1 MTAVIWRLVVWHLR
15 RQVTVEQL
23 IPVLGDLAED
33 LEKQREVRGPV
44 GASVWLLRE
53 GGSVANAY
61 RTRYRHD
68 RRLSRRT
75 IMGGSWKDDA
85 RLAWR
90 RVIKHPAAG
99 VAAVLTLACGIAG
112 AAVTW
117 SVLSAVLI
125 HPLPV
130 QAPEELVSLAER
142 HRARDGFPSFVTE
155 GFVYPT
161 YTAIRDSG
169 TFAAVGAGGTRQ
181 VLVGDGPESPSQR
194 RLVAFVSHDYFT
206 ALGVRLMIGRP
217 FTPGEDQRGASL
229 AVVVSERYWR
239 SMLNA
244 DMGVVGRTIAISGI
258 RGTIVGVTPRGFR
271 GMSLV
276 EAPELYV
283 PLHSIADLVPLMSN
297 PFFDPAVR
305 GSPSAW
311 IRVVGRLRP
320 GVTPPQAQARLDGL
334 STDRV
339 RTKGLELIPVNT
351 AAIPEIARDGA
362 RQFTRLLAIT
372 VALLLGIGCA
382 TIGLL
387 LLLRT
392 EARRE
397 EFAMC
402 LALGG
407 TRAGLARG
415 IVIEGALLS
424 LAGAALSIPIASSLF
439 AGMRRFAL
447 PGQVEFELL
456 NIAVDGTTIV
466 AAGSCALAATLLISL
481 VAGVFG
487 FSPNI
492 ADVLRSKAG
501 GTPRIRRRPARA
513 MLIAA
518 QVAVALVL
526 VSGAVLFSRSLAA
539 ALTINPGFDAG
550 RVATTTI
557 AMAQYGYKGPQ
568 ALQFLA
574 DVRERLEAAPDID
587 SATVSH
593 TYTSMGQGGKLWI
606 DGVPRQFPSEVYF
619 RVVDDRYFST
629 MGMRVIKG
637 RDFSPGDRPG
647 PALVVLVS
655 ESFAKAI
662 GGGSDVLGRRMHE
675 SIVKIGEEPRVE
687 EIIGVVPD
695 VIVNVADTQPLV
707 KYYSLSQ
714 FQESIYSATVT
725 ARTRSDASAAKRTML
740 SVIQSVDPRVTP
752 TPPETIQERLRTQ
765 MSAQELGR
773 FVLGGLGLVAALLTV
788 LGAYVLAESM
798 SAMRRRE
805 LTIRGALGA
814 SRGHLGRL
822 IIMETVWLVG
832 AGLVA
837 GALLAAVGASSIERF
852 LFRIEP
858 MDLGTLLAVSAA
870 IFSTT
875 MLVSLKPAFDAGR
888 VDLNFLLRHE

>member
-1 MTAVIWRLVVWHLR
+1 
-15 RQVTVEQL
+15 
-23 IPVLGDLAED
+23 
-33 LEKQREVRGPV
+33 
-44 GASVWLLRE
+44 
-53 GGSVANAY
+53 
-61 RTRYRHD
+61 
-68 RRLSRRT
+68 
-75 IMGGSWKDDA
+75 
-85 RLAWR
+85 
-90 RVIKHPAAG
+90 
-99 VAAVLTLACGIAG
+99 
-112 AAVTW
+112 
-117 SVLSAVLI
+117 
-125 HPLPV
+125 
-130 QAPEELVSLAER
+130 
-142 HRARDGFPSFVTE
+142 
-155 GFVYPT
+155 
-161 YTAIRDSG
+161 
-169 TFAAVGAGGTRQ
+169 
-181 VLVGDGPESPSQR
+181 
-194 RLVAFVSHDYFT
+194 
-206 ALGVRLMIGRP
+206 
-217 FTPGEDQRGASL
+217 
-229 AVVVSERYWR
+229 
-239 SMLNA
+239 
-244 DMGVVGRTIAISGI
+244 
-258 RGTIVGVTPRGFR
+258 
-271 GMSLV
+271 
-276 EAPELYV
+276 
-283 PLHSIADLVPLMSN
+283 
-297 PFFDPAVR
+297 
-305 GSPSAW
+305 
-311 IRVVGRLRP
+311 
-320 GVTPPQAQARLDGL
+320 
-334 STDRV
+334 
-339 RTKGLELIPVNT
+339 
-351 AAIPEIARDGA
+351 
-362 RQFTRLLAIT
+362 
-372 VALLLGIGCA
+372 
-382 TIGLL
+382 
-387 LLLRT
+387 
-392 EARRE
+392 
-397 EFAMC
+397 
-402 LALGG
+402 
-407 TRAGLARG
+407 
-415 IVIEGALLS
+415 
-424 LAGAALSIPIASSLF
+424 
-439 AGMRRFAL
+439 
-447 PGQVEFELL
+447 
-456 NIAVDGTTIV
+456 
-466 AAGSCALAATLLISL
+466 
-481 VAGVFG
+481 
-487 FSPNI
+487 
-492 ADVLRSKAG
+492 
-501 GTPRIRRRPARA
+501 
-513 MLIAA
+513 
-518 QVAVALVL
+518 
-526 VSGAVLFSRSLAA
+526 
-539 ALTINPGFDAG
+539 
-550 RVATTTI
+550 
-557 AMAQYGYKGPQ
+557 MAQYGYKGPQ